1 MTNIL
6 DLLRQSNP
14 LSPQLP
20 NTGLNS
26 GLENLAQQKLQQV
39 TQRNNRQESPQ
50 QEQGVQA
57 LQRQKN
63 LSPYQQGLQQ
73 LLNAPEAAKNFE
85 LPEGLNKTESK
96 ELYEAALKQRTNAAA
111 EKKSI
116 ADTRREAR
124 EYLAPYEVAH
134 NKGQKNIK
142 RSRHIISIADKGDI
156 RSGTFQAALDKVR
169 LGDFFQ
175 NVDTQVAQK
184 SLAAQAQNAAA
195 AFNTSRLTN
204 LDVNLYKQSLGT
216 LWNTR
221 EGLKAVSRINIYEQ
235 KAEDAKLA
243 ARRAIIR
250 ENNGEIPFD
259 IEALAEERAQPE
271 LQKYAKKSMDVVT
284 GEAAKKLSKNTFNSI
299 NDIPKDKLIAGK
311 TRAINTDTGKEE
323 IFNGKEFVPIS

>member
-1 MTNIL
+1 MANIL

-73 LLNAPEAAKNFE
+73 LLRSPEAAQDFE
-85 LPEGLNKTESK
+85 LPEGLSK
-96 ELYEAALKQRTNAAA
+96 DEAKQLYEATLKQRSSKAA
-111 EKKSI
+111 EEKSA
-116 ADTRREAR
+116 ADVRREAR
-124 EYLAPYEVAH
+124 EYLAPYETAH
-134 NKGQKNIK
+134 EKGQKNIK
-142 RSRHIISIADKGDI
+142 RNQHLIALADKGDL
-156 RSGTFQAALDKVR
+156 RAGTLSKALHKIGLD
-169 LGDFFQ
+169 DFFQ
-175 NVDTQVAQK
+175 NVDTQVAKK
-184 SLAAQAQNAAA
+184 SLAAQAQNAGA

-204 LDVNLYKQSLGT
+204 LDVNLFKQSLGT
-216 LWNTR
+216 LWNTP
-221 EGLKAVSRINIYEQ
+221 EGLKAIARINIYEQ
-235 KAEDAKLA
+235 KAQDAKLY

-250 ENNGEIPFD
+250 EKNGKIPHD
-259 IEALAEERAQPE
+259 IEALSEERAQPE
-271 LQKYAKKSMDVVT
+271 LEKYAKKSMDVVT
-284 GEAAKKLSKNTFNSI
+284 GEANKKLSKNTFNSI
-299 NDIPKDKLIAGK
+299 NDIPKDKLVAGK
-311 TRAINTDTGKEE
+311 TMAINSETGKKE